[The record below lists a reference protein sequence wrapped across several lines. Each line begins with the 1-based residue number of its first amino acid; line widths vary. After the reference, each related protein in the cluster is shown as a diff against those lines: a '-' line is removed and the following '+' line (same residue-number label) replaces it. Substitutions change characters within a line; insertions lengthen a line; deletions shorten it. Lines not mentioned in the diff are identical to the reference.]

1 MKENKDILQEIEKTL
16 NSIDGVSRAAANPF
30 LYTRI
35 RARLDKRQNI
45 WAKTIGFITRPAF
58 AVLIIVLVLSANVVT
73 LYSSRTP
80 SLSSASAQ
88 AAGTASDLPAEY
100 DLAVNTFYDYETP

>member
-16 NSIDGVSRAAANPF
+16 GSIDGVSRAAANPF

-35 RARLDKRQNI
+35 RAKLDKQQNI

-80 SLSSASAQ
+80 SQSSASQ
-88 AAGTASDLPAEY
+88 AANTSSDLPAEY